1 MNLSSSQCIWGTSV
15 PLFLCLSLG
24 VDQGD
29 PSPARN
35 ACLGAAMQN
44 YALGRLLSWRDGE
57 VVQVPTLAIEQGNG
71 REEADVLFWLYESW
85 PCRVLVPLL
94 RTSGLRFSIAFGRSA
109 GGRAGNTPRFLSAL
123 RRCI

>member
-1 MNLSSSQCIWGTSV
+1 MHLGHIRA
-15 PLFLCLSLG
+15 PFLCLSPG
-24 VDQGD
+24 IDQGD

-35 ACLGAAMQN
+35 PCLDAAMQS
-44 YALGRLLSWRDGE
+44 YATGALLSWREGE
-57 VVQVPTLAIEQGNG
+57 LVQVQMLAIEQGNG

-85 PCRVLVPLL
+85 PCHVLVPLL

>member
-1 MNLSSSQCIWGTSV
+1 
-15 PLFLCLSLG
+15 
-24 VDQGD
+24 
-29 PSPARN
+29 
-35 ACLGAAMQN
+35 MQN

-85 PCRVLVPLL
+85 LCRVLVLLL